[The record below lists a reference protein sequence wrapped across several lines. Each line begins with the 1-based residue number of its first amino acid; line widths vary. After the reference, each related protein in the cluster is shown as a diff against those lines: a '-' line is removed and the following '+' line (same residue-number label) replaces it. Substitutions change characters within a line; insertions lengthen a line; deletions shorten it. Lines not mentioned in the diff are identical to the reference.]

1 MEKERDTI
9 KKEHDCALSELEA
22 KIKQEML
29 QALMLKDKKIDDLT
43 NDMGVMQAKIKA
55 MEKKTQIIQENNNSS
70 FK

>member
-1 MEKERDTI
+1 
-9 KKEHDCALSELEA
+9 
-22 KIKQEML
+22 
-29 QALMLKDKKIDDLT
+29 MLKDKKIDELT